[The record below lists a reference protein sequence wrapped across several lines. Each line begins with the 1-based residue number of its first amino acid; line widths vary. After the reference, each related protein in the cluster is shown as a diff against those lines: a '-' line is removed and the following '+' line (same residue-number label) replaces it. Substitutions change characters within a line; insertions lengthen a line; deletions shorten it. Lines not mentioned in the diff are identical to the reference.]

1 MIPEQKHNK
10 ELNFSG
16 VFLLSIILSVLM
28 LFAMLYNR
36 WEGTTCI
43 EWKITAA
50 ALSVFAV
57 SAPFFGRNSMNFRS
71 FFFRSLGLFFML
83 IADAII
89 YIFLI
94 SRCTFMNVK
103 FHVEFLLF
111 PLLVF
116 LLFSFLINRKI
127 LQ

>member
-1 MIPEQKHNK
+1 MPNQKDNRK
-10 ELNFSG
+10 LSFSG

-28 LFAMLYNR
+28 FFAMLFNR
-36 WEGTTCI
+36 WEGTSCI
-43 EWKITAA
+43 DWKITAVF
-50 ALSVFAV
+50 LSVFAV
-57 SAPFFGRNSMNFRS
+57 SAPFFGRKSTDFRP

-94 SRCTFMNVK
+94 SRCTFMNLE
-103 FHVEFLLF
+103 FHIEFLLF

-116 LLFSFLINRKI
+116 LLFSFLIDRKI